1 MSWEERNARVE
12 RCVMVTRCQR
22 IFPFSWRQ
30 FRHWVI
36 RVTSNPGPWTSN
48 HYWSGKLISHVEE
61 KSRGVIGMAG
71 SICSLRRTN
80 TRFSRR
86 KPRKEHSY
94 PDTCRRLSLL
104 HHQLCSLLPFYQ
116 THFFLIV
123 VCVTR
128 CQWRLTPLSRQIGL
142 TI

>member
-1 MSWEERNARVE
+1 
-12 RCVMVTRCQR
+12 VMVTRCQKNL
-22 IFPFSWRQ
+22 PFFVEAVSSLG
-30 FRHWVI
+30 HWGDLEPWTW
-36 RVTSNPGPWTSN
+36 TSNPGPGPRITIGLVNSSATLKKN
-48 HYWSGKLISHVEE
+48 L
-61 KSRGVIGMAG
+61 RGVIGMAG

-94 PDTCRRLSLL
+94 LDSCRRLSLR